1 LLQVIFAKQKVKQYA
16 GSKKCKSL
24 RAGKHATEILPNKQQ
39 VSAKNA
45 KENACYW
52 GICVKKRK

>member
-1 LLQVIFAKQKVKQYA
+1 VKQNA

>member
-1 LLQVIFAKQKVKQYA
+1 LLRVIFAKQKVKQNA

-24 RAGKHATEILPNKQQ
+24 RAGKHAPEILLKNQP
-39 VSAKNA
+39 VYAKNA